1 MAEIKSALELALEK
15 AERYGKATAEEMQEV
30 KWQEQA
36 RHLAA
41 EFLREKIDLEPEL
54 RNFPSDVQTALVKYV
69 KEILLRNINLP
80 REGVIDPA
88 NKRAQHGILQISR
101 DKKAAQRLLQEIN
114 QIFSSYE
121 QVRQNALQQYKAQ
134 FSAQVENVRKSLEAQ
149 MHRPLK
155 VDVENMPQF
164 QEQWRAF
171 EAQLNQ
177 QFEPLL
183 EKHKA
188 MLATL

>member
-15 AERYGKATAEEMQEV
+15 AERFGKASPQEMQEV
-30 KWQEQA
+30 KWQDQA

-41 EFLREKIDLEPEL
+41 EFLREKIELEPEL
-54 RNFPSDVQTALVKYV
+54 QKLPPEAQPALAKYI
-69 KEILLRNINLP
+69 KEVLLRNITLP
-80 REGVIDPA
+80 REGLVDDA
-88 NKRAQHGILQISR
+88 NKRAQAGMLQVAR
-101 DKKAAQRLLQEIN
+101 DKKTTQRVLQEIA
-114 QIFSSYE
+114 QIYASYE

-134 FSAQVENVRKSLEAQ
+134 FNAQLDNARKSLEAKMQ
-149 MHRPLK
+149 RPLNI
-155 VDVENMPQF
+155 DVEHTPQF
-164 QEQWRAF
+164 QEQLRAF

-188 MLATL
+188 MLLTL